1 MRKHNLKSLTLVALV
16 SAATALICFVAFGR
30 YFTNHQDLY
39 LNTNPVKVQYA
50 SYDSNASGSG
60 GPVNLEDA
68 AQIVI
73 PVTVHINTKVPP
85 KAINSDDNSNPFG
98 GFFGGNDPFS
108 QFFGGGGGRY
118 YSPGKLAS
126 GSGVIISSDGYI
138 VTNNHVID
146 GASKIIVTLN
156 NDKSYAAKVVGT
168 DPNTDLA
175 VLKIDANNLPYIVFA
190 NSNQVQIGQWVL
202 ACGYPLNLQTTVTAG
217 IISAKSRNL
226 GVNDEGTNPIDSYL
240 QTDAAVNPGNSGGP
254 LVNTE
259 GKLVGINSA
268 IATPTGSFAGY
279 AYAIPSNIVRKVVND
294 ILKYGTVQRAFLGV
308 YLPNDQSNP
317 MNISFTPNDNTIP
330 GFKVIGTVPDGAAA
344 ESGIKKGDVITQ
356 LGDAQINSEADL
368 LGAIADHRPGDKV
381 AVTYMRDGDPHTVN
395 VILKNKNGTTG
406 IVKATVMDK
415 LGVGLQTL
423 PDNIAQKMGIKG
435 GVVVTSIGSGLIKDQ
450 TDMQKYFIIVRAGDY
465 PVRNLQDLQDA
476 LQKQGNNVLLQGF
489 YPDQQGMFS
498 YAISDLKQGIVN

>member
-1 MRKHNLKSLTLVALV
+1 MRKHNLKSFAVMTSV
-16 SAATALICFVAFGR
+16 SAVTAFICFVAFGR
-30 YFTNHQDLY
+30 FFNNHPDVY
-39 LNTNPVKVQYA
+39 VNTDPVKIHYA

-68 AQIVI
+68 AGIVI

-85 KAINSDDNSNPFG
+85 KEISSGQGDNSPFG

-108 QFFGGGGGRY
+108 QLFGGGGRY

-146 GASKIIVTLN
+146 GASKIIVTLY
-156 NDKSYAAKVVGT
+156 NDKSYSAQVVGT

-175 VLKIDANNLPYIVFA
+175 VLKIDAKDLPYIVFA
-190 NSNQVQIGQWVL
+190 NSNNVQIGQWVL

-226 GVNDEGTNPIDSYL
+226 GVNDEGTNPVDSYL

-279 AYAIPSNIVRKVVND
+279 AYAVPSNIVRKVTND

-308 YLPNDQSNP
+308 YLPNGDNNP

-330 GFKVIGTVPDGAAA
+330 GFAVIGTVADGAAA
-344 ESGIKKGDVITQ
+344 KAGIQKGDIITR
-356 LGDAQINSEADL
+356 LGDEQINSEADL
-368 LGAIADHRPGDKV
+368 LGAIASHRPGDEV
-381 AVTYMRDGDPHTVN
+381 AVTFVRDGRPHTVE
-395 VILKNKNGTTG
+395 VTLKNKNNTTG
-406 IVKATVMDK
+406 IVKATILDK
-415 LGVGLQTL
+415 LGAGLQNL
-423 PDNIAQKMGIKG
+423 PEKYAKEMGIKG
-435 GVVVTSIGSGLIKDQ
+435 GVVVTQIGSGVIKSQ
-450 TDMQKYFIIVRAGDY
+450 TDMQSGFIIVRAGDY
-465 PVRNLQDLQDA
+465 PVKNVEELQNA
-476 LQKQGNNVLLQGF
+476 LERQGNNVLLQGF

-498 YAISDLKQGIVN
+498 YAITDLKAGIVN

>member
-1 MRKHNLKSLTLVALV
+1 MRKLNLKSMAVVACV
-16 SAATALICFVAFGR
+16 SAVTAFICFVAFGR
-30 YFTNHQDLY
+30 FFTHQQDLY
-39 LNTNPVKVQYA
+39 LNTNPVKVHYA
-50 SYDSNASGSG
+50 SYDGSAGGSG

-85 KAINSDDNSNPFG
+85 KEVTSNGDSNPFG

-108 QFFGGGGGRY
+108 QLFGGGGRY

-126 GSGVIISSDGYI
+126 GSGVIISNDGYI

-156 NDKSYAAKVVGT
+156 NDKSYAAKVIGT

-175 VLKIDANNLPYIVFA
+175 VLKIDANNLPYAVFA
-190 NSNQVQIGQWVL
+190 NSNNVKIGQWVL

-330 GFKVIGTVPDGAAA
+330 GFKVIGTVSDGAAA
-344 ESGIKKGDVITQ
+344 EAGIRKGDIITQ
-356 LGDAQINSEADL
+356 LGDAQVNSEADL
-368 LGAIADHRPGDKV
+368 LGAIADHRPGDRV
-381 AVTYMRDGDPHTVN
+381 PVTYVRDGISHTVY
-395 VILKNKNGTTG
+395 VTLKNKNGTTG
-406 IVKATVMDK
+406 IVKATVLDK

-423 PDNIAQKMGIKG
+423 PDNVAKKMGIKG
-435 GVVVTSIGSGLIKDQ
+435 GVVVTDIGSGLIKNQ
-450 TDMQKYFIIVRAGDY
+450 TDMQKYFIIVRAGDE
-465 PVRNLQDLQDA
+465 PVRSVQDLQNA
-476 LQKQGNNVLLQGF
+476 LQRQGNNVLLQGF

-498 YAISDLKQGIVN
+498 YAITDLKEGVIN